1 MSSAKSARTANQVIQ
16 GALRALCLNGVQ
28 ATTTRKIAAEAKVPL
43 ATLHYHFES
52 KSALLMAVLK
62 HLIDETTAALR
73 IEAKRSADLASCVEQ
88 LLRRAWLFLIR
99 TRDLQLVQYE
109 LTFYALREGAQ
120 WLAER
125 QYDAYVNLYRD
136 LLFDVAKQT
145 GALNASDCAALARFI
160 LAGIDGLLIQELA
173 KPNRS
178 RSAKGLEVLIR
189 AGQSYA
195 LLLQKECRER
205 NHRRQKKATMEL
217 DVLPGSGQAALS
229 V

>member
-1 MSSAKSARTANQVIQ
+1 MSSTKSERTANQVIQ
-16 GALRALCLNGVQ
+16 GALRALCSNGVQ
-28 ATTTRKIAAEAKVPL
+28 ATTTRKIATEAKVPL

-52 KSALLMAVLK
+52 KGSLLMAVLK
-62 HLIDETTAALR
+62 HLIDETTSALR
-73 IEAKRSADLASCVEQ
+73 IDAKESTDVASCVEQ
-88 LLRRAWLFLIR
+88 LLRAAWQFLVQ

-136 LLFDVAKQT
+136 LLFNVAKQS

-173 KPNRS
+173 KPSRS
-178 RSAKGLEVLIR
+178 RSIKGLEVLIR

-195 LLLQKECRER
+195 LLLQKE
-205 NHRRQKKATMEL
+205 RRRRDHEKRKKAGVQLEAL
-217 DVLPGSGQAALS
+217 AGSWSGGLG
-229 V
+229 